1 MEICTDPV
9 TSRRRSCLSCS
20 IFGSLPSNTIESQ
33 LRTLYSHFFALIL
46 AVLSDSERET
56 TAPQTQIPLTEKAT
70 AAGNPFPGGAQ
81 LATEEKNGRRRRW
94 RRRCARASHVRRAIL
109 PAVGARAMSRSRAED
124 FSYSDLGCLNGIY
137 TNIMNKN
144 VMLTATTLL
153 ENNAILQIKLHSIC

>member
-9 TSRRRSCLSCS
+9 TSRRRSCFSCS
-20 IFGSLPSNTIESQ
+20 IFGSLPPNTIESQ

-81 LATEEKNGRRRRW
+81 LATEEKTVVGGGGDDD
-94 RRRCARASHVRRAIL
+94 ARARHMCDVQYFPR
-109 PAVGARAMSRSRAED
+109 
-124 FSYSDLGCLNGIY
+124 
-137 TNIMNKN
+137 
-144 VMLTATTLL
+144 
-153 ENNAILQIKLHSIC
+153 